1 MDSDARPRHSMK
13 LRIGVIGL
21 GRDWQSRYLPALRSM
36 RDRFQVV
43 GIYSSVSV
51 LAESAARDLDAERY
65 DSYRSIMES
74 PGLDAVMVLED
85 DWYQLMPLWAA
96 CDYGKAIFCGSEVNL
111 DPAAANTIQE
121 RISRSGVAFM
131 NEFSRRFAPA
141 TLRLKEL
148 IATRLGRPRL
158 LFCHRRLASELPDP
172 RVPKSLDARSQR
184 ELLELIDWCKYIV
197 GESPTWL
204 QAIRH
209 MSFPNPENA
218 DYQIFSLGFG
228 EPEKDPKAILAQIS
242 CGSYIPSVWNE
253 AIAYR
258 PPAAVQV
265 CCEKGLAFVD
275 LPSTL
280 VWFDD
285 AGRHQESLD
294 TELSMGQQMLN
305 QFHRA
310 ITSLVCH
317 VSDLEETC
325 DAMRMLELA
334 HQSMQQHQRIS
345 IN

>member
-1 MDSDARPRHSMK
+1 MK
-13 LRIGVIGL
+13 LRLGLIGL

-43 GIYSSVSV
+43 GVYNSVSV
-51 LAESAARDLDAERY
+51 LADSAARELEAERI
-65 DSYRSIMES
+65 DSYRAIMEM
-74 PGLDAVMVLED
+74 PHLDAVMVLED
-85 DWYQLMPLWAA
+85 DWYRLMPLWAA
-96 CDYGKAIFCGSEVNL
+96 CDYRKSVFCGSEVHL
-111 DPAAANTIQE
+111 DPSAAARIHE
-121 RISRSGVAFM
+121 RVRDSGIAFM

-158 LFCHRRLASELPDP
+158 LFCHRRLACESPDP
-172 RVPKSLDARSQR
+172 RLNRSLELRAQR

-197 GESPTWL
+197 GENPTWV

-209 MSFPNPENA
+209 ASLPSPENS

-228 EPEKDPKAILAQIS
+228 SPERDPRAILAQIS
-242 CGSYIPSVWNE
+242 CGAYIPAVWHE

-285 AGRHQESLD
+285 AGRHQETLD
-294 TELSMGQQMLN
+294 TELSIGQQMLI

-317 VSDLEETC
+317 VSDLEETFQ
-325 DAMRMLELA
+325 AMRILEA
-334 HQSMQQHQRIS
+334 AQQSTEQHSRIS
-345 IN
+345 VAL

>member
-1 MDSDARPRHSMK
+1 MK
-13 LRIGVIGL
+13 LRVGVVGL

-43 GIYSSVSV
+43 GIYNSVSV
-51 LAESAARDLDAERY
+51 LADSAARDLDAERI
-65 DSYRSIMES
+65 DSYRAIMEM
-74 PGLDAVMVLED
+74 PQLDAVMVLED
-85 DWYQLMPLWAA
+85 DWYRLMPLWAA
-96 CDYGKAIFCGSEVNL
+96 CHYRKAVFCGSEVNL
-111 DPAAANTIQE
+111 DPSAASKIQE
-121 RISRSGVAFM
+121 QVRASGIAFM
-131 NEFSRRFAPA
+131 NEFARRFAPA

-158 LFCHRRLASELPDP
+158 LFCHRRLACESPDP
-172 RVPKSLDARSQR
+172 RSPGSLELRSQR

-197 GESPTWL
+197 GDAPDWV

-209 MSFPNPENA
+209 VSLPSPANS
-218 DYQIFSLGFG
+218 DYQILSLGFG
-228 EPEKDPKAILAQIS
+228 APENDPRAILAQIS
-242 CGSYIPSVWNE
+242 CGAYIPSVWPE

-258 PPAAVQV
+258 PPAAIQV

-285 AGRHQESLD
+285 AGRHQETLD
-294 TELSMGQQMLN
+294 TELSIGQQMLG

-317 VSDLEETC
+317 VSDLDETC
-325 DAMRMLELA
+325 DAMRILEAA
-334 HQSMQQHQRIS
+334 HLSTQQHRRVPITQ
-345 IN
+345 

>member
-1 MDSDARPRHSMK
+1 MK
-13 LRIGVIGL
+13 LRVGVIGL
-21 GRDWQSRYLPALRSM
+21 GRDWQNRYLPALRSM

-43 GIYSSVSV
+43 GVYNSVSA
-51 LAESAARDLDAERY
+51 LAESAARELDAQRF
-65 DSYRSIMES
+65 DSYRGLMES
-74 PGLDAVMVLED
+74 PQLDAVMVLED
-85 DWYQLMPLWAA
+85 DWYRLMPLWAA
-96 CDYGKAIFCGSEVNL
+96 CDYGKAIFCGAEVNL
-111 DPAAANTIQE
+111 DPGSANIIHD
-121 RISRSGVAFM
+121 RVRSSGVAFM
-131 NEFSRRFAPA
+131 NEFARRFAPA

-158 LFCHRRLASELPDP
+158 LFCHRRLACESPDP
-172 RVPKSLDARSQR
+172 RHARSLEARSQR

-197 GESPTWL
+197 GESPEWI

-209 MSFPNPENA
+209 SSNQSTENS
-218 DYQIFSLGFG
+218 DYQILSLGFG
-228 EPEKDPKAILAQIS
+228 NPETETRSILAQIS
-242 CGSYIPSVWNE
+242 CGAYIPSVWHE

-258 PPAAVQV
+258 PPAAIQV

-275 LPSTL
+275 LPATL

-294 TELSMGQQMLN
+294 TELSVGQQMLI

-325 DAMRMLELA
+325 HAMKILELA
-334 HQSMQQHQRIS
+334 RGSTATQGRVAIV
-345 IN
+345 

>member
-1 MDSDARPRHSMK
+1 MK
-13 LRIGVIGL
+13 LRVGVIGL

-43 GIYSSVSV
+43 GVYSSVSV
-51 LAESAARDLDAERY
+51 LAENAARELDAQRF
-65 DSYRSIMES
+65 DSYRAVMES
-74 PGLDAVMVLED
+74 PSLDAVMVLED
-85 DWYQLMPLWAA
+85 DWYRLMPLWAA
-96 CDYGKAIFCGSEVNL
+96 CDYGKSIFCGAEVHL
-111 DPAAANTIQE
+111 DPTAATEIQE
-121 RISRSGVAFM
+121 RIQTSGVAFM

-148 IATRLGRPRL
+148 MATRLGRPRL
-158 LFCHRRLASELPDP
+158 LFCHRRLASEPPDP
-172 RVPKSLDARSQR
+172 SVTGSLDVRSQR

-197 GESPTWL
+197 GQSPSWI

-209 MSFPNPENA
+209 LSLPSPDNA
-218 DYQIFSLGFG
+218 DYQILSLGFG
-228 EPEKDPKAILAQIS
+228 DPEHDPSAILAQIS
-242 CGSYIPSVWNE
+242 CGAYIPSVWRE

-285 AGRHQESLD
+285 AGRHQETLD
-294 TELSMGQQMLN
+294 TELSVGQQMLI

-310 ITSLVCH
+310 TTSLVCH

-325 DAMRMLELA
+325 DAMRILDYA
-334 HQSMQQHQRIS
+334 RASSQTHARIP
-345 IN
+345 IP